1 MATDEHPADTDAALL
16 ARFATSGDG
25 RAFAALVER
34 YGGMVLGVCR
44 RAAGH
49 EQDAEDAF
57 QATFLVLAR
66 KATAI
71 RRRESIG
78 PWLYGVATRV
88 GRKAR
93 ETSARRQSQ
102 ETTLGEALAAGSMT
116 DEGDELGPILD
127 EAISRLPARFLRPIV
142 LCYFHGQSTEAAA
155 RTLGCPKGTV
165 LSRLARA
172 RDRLRSQ
179 LIRRGV
185 TLSAA
190 AVAAVLTARATA
202 AVPLPLAYS
211 TIQSATPAAAGTVS
225 ASVAALAKGV
235 LTTMRIA
242 QVLRLAAIIIALG
255 AAGGVGLL
263 ATQAWADK
271 PADKEAKKSKLDGTW
286 QVTAFIKDGIEGP
299 KEDAKTTKLVLHGE
313 SLTLIQRE
321 EKVTGK
327 FKADAAQKPA
337 TLDIAVTEGDK
348 AGEGL
353 IAIYELDGDTL
364 RICAA
369 HKGSPRPT
377 KFESTAGSGVHLI
390 TLKRVKE

>member
-16 ARFATSGDG
+16 ARFATAGDG

-57 QATFLVLAR
+57 QATFLILAR

-93 ETSARRQSQ
+93 EASARRQSQ
-102 ETTLGEALAAGSMT
+102 ETTLREALAAGSMA

-142 LCYFHGQSTEAAA
+142 LCYFHGQSTDAAA

-190 AVAAVLTARATA
+190 GVAAVLTAQATA
-202 AVPLPLAYS
+202 ALPLPLAYS

-242 QVLRLAAIIIALG
+242 HVLRLAAVTIALG

-271 PADKEAKKSKLDGTW
+271 PPAKEAKATLDGTW
-286 QVTAFIKDGIEGP
+286 QLTAVTKNGVEGGKDEVEAGKI
-299 KEDAKTTKLVLHGE
+299 VLSGETFEMHHGAN
-313 SLTLIQRE
+313 TVKGTF
-321 EKVTGK
+321 KV
-327 FKADAAQKPA
+327 DPAQSPA
-337 TLDIAVTEGDK
+337 TIDLVVSEGGDP
-348 AGEGL
+348 GEMHLG
-353 IAIYELDGDTL
+353 IYELDGDKL
-364 RICAA
+364 RICMT
-369 HKGSPRPT
+369 HKDKERPT
-377 KFESTAGSGVHLI
+377 KFESLDGSGAVLVS
-390 TLKRVKE
+390 LKRVKE

>member
-1 MATDEHPADTDAALL
+1 MTTDEYPADTDAALL
-16 ARFATSGDG
+16 TRFASSGDG
-25 RAFAALVER
+25 RAFATLVER

-44 RAAGH
+44 RTSGH

-93 ETSARRQSQ
+93 EVSSRRQSR
-102 ETTLGEALAAGSMT
+102 ETTLGDALPAGLLT
-116 DEGDELGPILD
+116 DEADELRPILD

-142 LCYFHGQSTEAAA
+142 LCYFQGQSTEAAA

-190 AVAAVLTARATA
+190 AVTAVLTAQATA

-225 ASVAALAKGV
+225 AQAAALAKGV
-235 LTTMRIA
+235 LTAMWVA
-242 QVLRLAAIIIALG
+242 KVVRLAAVTAAVVLAG
-255 AAGGVGLL
+255 AGLI

-271 PADKEAKKSKLDGTW
+271 PPATEAKSDKLEGTW
-286 QVTAFIKDGIEGP
+286 QVTTFIKDGNEGP
-299 KEDAKTTKLVLHGE
+299 KEDAEATKLVLSGE
-313 SLTLIQRE
+313 SFTLIHRE

-327 FKADAAQKPA
+327 FKADPSQKPA
-337 TLDIAVTEGDK
+337 TFDIEVTEGDK
-348 AGEGL
+348 AGESQMG
-353 IAIYELDGDTL
+353 IYELNGDTL
-364 RICAA
+364 TICTA

-377 KFESTAGSGVHLI
+377 KFESTAGSSQNLV